1 MEAIVLDL
9 QKEAYDSKSNVVALL
24 RKAYVV
30 ARKLKLEEFG
40 NWVNEELNGYQSYEK
55 TPEYRN
61 VCGQL
66 KARDL
71 YRGGLIP
78 VLIND
83 PKYADIIT
91 NRKLVQPISEIESY
105 VGKKGNILVTFPV
118 GQREILSKAIG
129 TETEYFL
136 EVSKNQIGS
145 IVDNVRNIVLEWSL
159 KLEEEGILG
168 EGMSFSKEEKEKAKN
183 QGPLISFGSDASGVQ
198 IQIQQNTSNSSQT
211 MQQGSVDLNKVE
223 ELLQTIKDNIN
234 NPDLV
239 LSTKQSIE
247 ISESIKIIE
256 AQKQLGNPD
265 PNLIKEGFRTIRN
278 VLEGI
283 TGSITASGIIHHLG
297 LFLN

>member
-1 MEAIVLDL
+1 MLDL
-9 QKEAYDSKSNVVALL
+9 QKEAYDSKSN
-24 RKAYVV
+24 VV

-91 NRKLVQPISEIESY
+91 NRKLVQPVSEIESY

-239 LSTKQSIE
+239 LSTEQSIE

>member
-1 MEAIVLDL
+1 MLDL
-9 QKEAYDSKSNVVALL
+9 QKEAYDSKSN
-24 RKAYVV
+24 VV

-239 LSTKQSIE
+239 LSTEQSIE

>member
-1 MEAIVLDL
+1 MLDL

>member
-9 QKEAYDSKSNVVALL
+9 QKEAYDSKSN
-24 RKAYVV
+24 VV

-239 LSTKQSIE
+239 LSTE
-247 ISESIKIIE
+247 
-256 AQKQLGNPD
+256 
-265 PNLIKEGFRTIRN
+265 
-278 VLEGI
+278 
-283 TGSITASGIIHHLG
+283 
-297 LFLN
+297 

>member
-9 QKEAYDSKSNVVALL
+9 QKEAYDSKSN
-24 RKAYVV
+24 VV

-71 YRGGLIP
+71 YGGGLIP

-83 PKYADIIT
+83 PKYTDIIT

-239 LSTKQSIE
+239 LSTEQSIE

>member
-9 QKEAYDSKSNVVALL
+9 QKEAYDSKSN
-24 RKAYVV
+24 VV

-71 YRGGLIP
+71 YGGGLIP

-239 LSTKQSIE
+239 LSTEQSIE

>member
-1 MEAIVLDL
+1 MLDL
-9 QKEAYDSKSNVVALL
+9 QKEAYDSKSN
-24 RKAYVV
+24 VV

-239 LSTKQSIE
+239 LSTEQSIE

-283 TGSITASGIIHHLG
+283 TGSITASGSIHHLG